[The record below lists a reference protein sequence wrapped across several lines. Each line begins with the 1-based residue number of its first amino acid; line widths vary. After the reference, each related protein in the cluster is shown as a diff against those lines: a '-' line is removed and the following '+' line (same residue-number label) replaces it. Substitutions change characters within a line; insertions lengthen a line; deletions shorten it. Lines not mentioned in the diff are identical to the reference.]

1 MAELTKYLNLMLPLK
16 DLFSAMNA
24 DHVSTIHLV
33 YPSLRNLDKHL
44 EVYLKDDTN
53 PLHSYAKV

>member
-1 MAELTKYLNLMLPLK
+1 MLPLK

-33 YPSLRNLDKHL
+33 YPTLRNLDKHL
-44 EVYLKDDTN
+44 EGYLKDATD
-53 PLHSYAKV
+53 PLHNYAQV